1 MESLVEIEKIL
12 VPVDYSEH
20 SIQACRYALKLSLK
34 ANALV
39 KIFHAFYS
47 PAYDLIELSGKK
59 STQQKLREEV
69 TQKLI
74 TGEKE
79 KLQEFINTLSKYPEY
94 RKTPGEKI
102 ETVIIP
108 GLAKEEILRIAANFM
123 PHLVVMGT
131 RGKDAKENS
140 ILGSITEFAINKLQC
155 PVMAVP
161 VDYTFIGESNIKN
174 IAYLTDFDESDFLS
188 IKKLMGF
195 ISNLG
200 LTIHCLHIG
209 GKSGKWEKIKMEGL
223 RDYFRNS
230 YDTTKVECH
239 ILDSDKNTLQAIDD
253 YVKEKKIN
261 ILSLTRRRRNLIE
274 KVFKPSLTKRLFYH
288 SNIPLLV
295 FHS

>member
-1 MESLVEIEKIL
+1 MESLVEIERIL

-20 SIQACRYALKLSLK
+20 SLQACRYALKLAK
-34 ANALV
+34 VANATV

-47 PAYDLIELSGKK
+47 PAYDLIELTGNK
-59 STQQKLREEV
+59 STQEKLREEV

-74 TGEKE
+74 VGEKE
-79 KLQEFINTLSKYPEY
+79 KLQEFIDALSRFPEY
-94 RKTPGEKI
+94 QNIPANNI
-102 ETVIIP
+102 ETVIVP
-108 GLAKEEILRIAANFM
+108 GLAKDEIQNMAAKFIPN
-123 PHLVVMGT
+123 LVVMGT

-140 ILGSITEFAINKLQC
+140 ILGSITEFAIKKLNC
-155 PVMAVP
+155 PVLAVP
-161 VDYTFIGESNIKN
+161 VDYSFVGKSNFKN
-174 IAYLTDFDESDFLS
+174 IAYLTDFDESDFVS

-195 ISNLG
+195 TNLLG

-209 GKSGKWEKIKMEGL
+209 GKADKWEKLKMEGL

-230 YDTTKVECH
+230 YDTKKVECH
-239 ILDSDKNTLQAIDD
+239 ILNLDKNTLQAIDN
-253 YVKEKKIN
+253 YVKEQKIN
-261 ILSLTRRRRNLIE
+261 ILSLTTRRRNLFE

>member
-1 MESLVEIEKIL
+1 MESLVEITKIL

-20 SIQACRYALKLSLK
+20 SIQACRYALKIAVK
-34 ANALV
+34 ANASI
-39 KIFHAFYS
+39 KILHSFYS
-47 PAYDLIELSGKK
+47 PAYDLIELTGNK
-59 STQQKLREEV
+59 STQKKLREEV

-79 KLQEFINTLSKYPEY
+79 KMKEFIDLLSIHPEY
-94 RKTPGEKI
+94 QNTPAENI

-108 GLAKEEILRIAANFM
+108 GLAKEEIQLM
-123 PHLVVMGT
+123 VTKYLPHLVVMGT
-131 RGKDAKENS
+131 RGKDTKENS
-140 ILGSITEFAINKLQC
+140 ILGSITEFAIKKLKC
-155 PVMAVP
+155 PVLAVP
-161 VDYTFIGESNIKN
+161 LDYTFIGERNISN

-195 ISNLG
+195 TNLFG

-209 GKSGKWEKIKMEGL
+209 GKADKWEKLKMEGL

-230 YDTTKVECH
+230 YETTKVECN
-239 ILDSDKNTLQAIDD
+239 ILNPRKNTLQSIDT
-253 YVKEKKIN
+253 YVRDHKIN
-261 ILSLTRRRRNLIE
+261 ILSLTTRKRNLFE

>member
-1 MESLVEIEKIL
+1 MESLIKIEKLL
-12 VPVDYSEH
+12 VPVDYSKH
-20 SIQACRYALKLSLK
+20 SVQACRYALKLAVLADAS
-34 ANALV
+34 V

-47 PAYDLIELSGKK
+47 PAYDLIELTGNR
-59 STQQKLREEV
+59 STQEKLREEV
-69 TQKLI
+69 TQKLLAS
-74 TGEKE
+74 EKE
-79 KLQEFINTLSKYPEY
+79 KMQGFIDSLSKYQEY
-94 RKTPGEKI
+94 QKIPGGKI

-108 GLAKEEILRIAANFM
+108 GLAKDEILNMTSKFM

-140 ILGSITEFAINKLQC
+140 ILGSITEFAIKKLKC
-155 PVMAVP
+155 PVLAVP
-161 VDYTFIGESNIKN
+161 VDYTFIGKSNMKN

-195 ISNLG
+195 TNLLG

-209 GKSGKWEKIKMEGL
+209 GKADKWEKLKMEGL
-223 RDYFRNS
+223 RDYFIKS
-230 YDTTKVECH
+230 YDTTKVVCN
-239 ILDSDKNTLQAIDD
+239 ILSPDKNTLQAIDN

-261 ILSLTRRRRNLIE
+261 ILSLTTRRRNLIE